1 MKKIIF
7 FCLVMLCSARSFA
20 QDKQAI
26 IKVMDQQRLAW
37 NQGDID
43 GFMQGYWKSDSLMF
57 VGSTKPTYGWQ
68 NTLDNYKR
76 GYPDKAA
83 MGILSFDILK
93 VQILDPENAFVFG
106 AWHLKREKDNP
117 GGYYTLWFR
126 KIKGEWKI
134 VVDHTS

>member
-1 MKKIIF
+1 MKKYIIF
-7 FCLVMLCSARSFA
+7 CLLLSAGLLHA
-20 QDKQAI
+20 QDKQTI
-26 IKVMDQQRLAW
+26 LKVMNDQRMAW
-37 NQGDID
+37 NRGDLE

-57 VGSTKPTYGWQ
+57 VGTTAPTYGWQ
-68 NTLDNYKR
+68 ATLNNYKE

-83 MGILSFDILK
+83 MGLLTFDILK
-93 VQILDPENAFVFG
+93 VELLDATNAFVFG

-126 KIKGEWKI
+126 KINGEWKI